1 MRPGPPTGGHPGRVE
16 SEGVSRPVGR
26 ILLRIARILVPIL
39 TGLVGA
45 WLGMFVLA
53 RSTVP
58 MGPFRVQLVSTFG
71 RGVTIIGLPPFGR
84 LTAHTHRAPIHF
96 TATVRDV
103 DVQQLT
109 TTVRNGDI
117 DNLVQMVRRDIL
129 RQIYPFAL
137 RLLLAG
143 LLGASALALLAF
155 RTQWKAVALAVL
167 TAIVVVAGCETIA
180 WATYRPAALLNP
192 TFSGSL
198 ELAPRLIGP
207 ARTAIDRIDEFRA
220 ELTRVL
226 EGAARVYASIQ
237 SSPVGEGEEIK
248 VLHMSDIH
256 LSPLGMEFAREVAG
270 AFDVDMVVD
279 TGDITSF
286 GTPIEQL
293 ILSDIAS
300 FGRPYVFVRGNHD
313 SLDLQDALRRIPN
326 AIVLDGQTQV
336 VRGLSIYGR
345 GDPVFTPNKLT
356 AVDDTKLAERIRAAG
371 PGILFDV
378 THLRQPPAIVAVHD
392 DRMVEAVAGYT
403 PLVISGHFHKPSAK
417 VTDGTLYLRVG
428 STGGA
433 GANVFTQVGGVPL
446 SAEVLYFSREPPHA
460 LVAYDLIEQSPESG
474 SLTVRRHMI
483 EEEYGTLVP
492 SPSPSPSATPTE
504 TLLTPSVSPTA
515 T

>member
-1 MRPGPPTGGHPGRVE
+1 
-16 SEGVSRPVGR
+16 
-26 ILLRIARILVPIL
+26 
-39 TGLVGA
+39 
-45 WLGMFVLA
+45 MFVLA

-71 RGVTIIGLPPFGR
+71 RGVTVIGLPPFGR
-84 LTAHTHRAPIHF
+84 LTADTHRAPIHF
-96 TATVRDV
+96 TATVREV

-109 TTVRNGDI
+109 TTVRSGEFDG
-117 DNLVQMVRRDIL
+117 LVQMVRKDAL
-129 RQIYPFAL
+129 QQVYPFAL
-137 RLLLAG
+137 RLLLAA
-143 LLGASALALLAF
+143 LLGAAALALLAF
-155 RTQWKAVALAVL
+155 RNRWKAVAFAVL
-167 TAIVVVAGCETIA
+167 TAIVAVAGCETIA

-198 ELAPRLIGP
+198 ELAPKLIGP
-207 ARTAIDRIDEFRA
+207 ARTALDRIDEFRG

-226 EGAARVYASIQ
+226 GGAARVYTSIQ
-237 SSPVGEGEEIK
+237 SGPFGEGEEIK
-248 VLHMSDIH
+248 VLHISDVH
-256 LSPLGMEFAREVAG
+256 LSPLGMEFAQEVAS
-270 AFDVDMVVD
+270 AFDVDLVVD

-293 ILSDIAS
+293 ILSDIAG
-300 FGRPYVFVRGNHD
+300 FARPYVFVRGNHD
-313 SLDLQDALRRIPN
+313 SLALQEAVRGISN
-326 AIVLDGQTQV
+326 AIVLDGQTKLV
-336 VRGLSIYGR
+336 KGLSVYGR
-345 GDPVFTPNKLT
+345 GDPVFSPNKLT
-356 AVDDTKLAERIRAAG
+356 AVDDTELAERIRAAG

-378 THLRQPPAIVAVHD
+378 THLSQPPDIVAVHD
-392 DRMVEAVAGYT
+392 DRMAETVAGYT

-446 SAEVLYFSREPPHA
+446 SAEVLYFSRESPHV

-474 SLTVRRHMI
+474 SLTVRRHLI

-492 SPSPSPSATPTE
+492 SPSPSPSPTPSE
-504 TLLTPSVSPTA
+504 TLLTPSASATA